1 MILKNKFLDE
11 RKLEIYE
18 EDLVNDTEIL
28 VLVVYCVR
36 RDDSAIWEMP
46 SPQIFN
52 PSLYAKYKDKY
63 DEQVTAFRNDCV
75 GVSDAS
81 LIENRFL
88 VLEEE
93 MEIMQTAFDE
103 FLLSGLALE

>member
-1 MILKNKFLDE
+1 MIIKNKFLDE

-36 RDDSAIWEMP
+36 RDDNVWEMP

-52 PSLYAKYKDKY
+52 SSLYAKYKDKY
-63 DEQVTAFRNDCV
+63 DEQVTAFRNDCS
-75 GVSDAS
+75 GASDAS
-81 LIENRFL
+81 LIENRFSSI
-88 VLEEE
+88 EEQ
-93 MEIMQTAFDE
+93 MEIMQDAFDE
-103 FLLSGLALE
+103 LLFMEVM

>member
-1 MILKNKFLDE
+1 MIIKNKFLDE

-52 PSLYAKYKDKY
+52 SSLYAKYKDKY
-63 DEQVTAFRNDCV
+63 DEQVTAFRNDCS

>member
-18 EDLVNDTEIL
+18 EDLINDSEVL
-28 VLVVYCVR
+28 VLVVYCVK
-36 RDDSAIWEMP
+36 RDGGMWEMP

-52 PSLYAKYKDKY
+52 ENLYNKYKDKY
-63 DEQVTAFRNDCV
+63 DEQVTAFRNDCS
-75 GVSDAS
+75 GTSDAS
-81 LIENRFL
+81 LIENRF
-88 VLEEE
+88 ENIESQ

-103 FLLSGLALE
+103 LLLEGGV

>member
-1 MILKNKFLDE
+1 MKIKNSFLDE

-52 PSLYAKYKDKY
+52 SSLYEKYKEKY

-81 LIENRFL
+81 LIENRFS

>member
-1 MILKNKFLDE
+1 MKIKNSFLDE

-36 RDDSAIWEMP
+36 RDDNVWEMP
-46 SPQIFN
+46 SPQICN
-52 PSLYAKYKDKY
+52 SSLYAKYKDKY
-63 DEQVTAFRNDCV
+63 DEQVTAFRNDCS

-81 LIENRFL
+81 LIENRFTNI
-88 VLEEE
+88 EEQ
-93 MEIMQTAFDE
+93 MEIMQDAFDE
-103 FLLSGLALE
+103 LLFMGVM

>member
-1 MILKNKFLDE
+1 MIIKNKFLDE

-52 PSLYAKYKDKY
+52 SSLYTKYKDKY

-81 LIENRFL
+81 LIENRFS

>member
-1 MILKNKFLDE
+1 MIIKNKFLDE

-52 PSLYAKYKDKY
+52 SSLYEKYKDKY
-63 DEQVTAFRNDCV
+63 DEQVTAFRNDCS

>member
-1 MILKNKFLDE
+1 MIIKNKFLDE

-36 RDDSAIWEMP
+36 RDDNVWEMP
-46 SPQIFN
+46 SPQIFSS
-52 PSLYAKYKDKY
+52 SLYAKYKDKY

-81 LIENRFL
+81 LIENRFSSI
-88 VLEEE
+88 EEQ
-93 MEIMQTAFDE
+93 MEIMQDAFDE
-103 FLLSGLALE
+103 LLFMEVM

>member
-1 MILKNKFLDE
+1 MKIKNSFFDE

-36 RDDSAIWEMP
+36 RDDNVWEMP

-52 PSLYAKYKDKY
+52 SSLYAKYKDKY
-63 DEQVTAFRNDCV
+63 DEQVTAFRNDWA
-75 GVSDAS
+75 GISDAS
-81 LIENRFL
+81 LIENRFTN
-88 VLEEE
+88 LEEQ
-93 MEIMQTAFDE
+93 MEIMQGAFDE
-103 FLLSGLALE
+103 LLFMEVL

>member
-1 MILKNKFLDE
+1 MIIKNKFLDE

-36 RDDSAIWEMP
+36 RDNSNVWEMP

-52 PSLYAKYKDKY
+52 SSLYEKYKDKY
-63 DEQVTAFRNDCV
+63 DEQVTAFRNDCS

-103 FLLSGLALE
+103 FLLSGLVLE

>member
-1 MILKNKFLDE
+1 MIIKNKFLDE

-36 RDDSAIWEMP
+36 RDNSNVWEMP

-52 PSLYAKYKDKY
+52 SSLYAKYKDKY

-81 LIENRFL
+81 LIENRFTNI
-88 VLEEE
+88 EEQ
-93 MEIMQTAFDE
+93 MEIMQDAFDE
-103 FLLSGLALE
+103 LLFMGVM